1 MHNDRFYESDIGL
14 VQRSWRRVSSGDEPQ
29 RIGLHLQSLCQSLK
43 RAQTKAHQTLDAT
56 DQRQGRTV
64 HSDPLQGMGL
74 RNAVPELPG
83 AKRLAASKPVNQ

>member
-14 VQRSWRRVSSGDEPQ
+14 VQRSWRRMSSGDELQ
-29 RIGLHLQSLCQSLK
+29 RIGLHLQSLCQSLQLAQ
-43 RAQTKAHQTLDAT
+43 AQTNQILHAT